1 MLSTS
6 PSNYTVIDPE
16 GCISS
21 KNSVDLI
28 VRLTSTVPY
37 ESAASH
43 FEDKFRVQIYDYNTR
58 QQLGRK
64 DVPSVI
70 HFGSGTVGGN
80 SSLLSGNFPQAGL
93 NVESS
98 ASEAF
103 QQCPSL
109 GLMSSVASSVKND
122 PSTGMNLPGGA
133 MFYNPSG
140 SAHYNPNYVAV
151 LTALICIIG
160 LMLPTSTSD
169 KDGPSAGS
177 GSISPIPTYLHLSVN
192 QKLLIAYTLG
202 LVTMVIFRPQ

>member
-1 MLSTS
+1 M
-6 PSNYTVIDPE
+6 
-16 GCISS
+16 
-21 KNSVDLI
+21 
-28 VRLTSTVPY
+28 
-37 ESAASH
+37 
-43 FEDKFRVQIYDYNTR
+43 
-58 QQLGRK
+58 
-64 DVPSVI
+64 PSVI
-70 HFGSGTVGGN
+70 HFGSGAAGGN
-80 SSLLSGNFPQAGL
+80 SSLLSGNFPQGGL

-140 SAHYNPNYVAV
+140 NAAHYNPNYVAV
-151 LTALICIIG
+151 LTALVCIIG

-169 KDGPSAGS
+169 KNGSSSAGS
-177 GSISPIPTYLHLSVN
+177 ISSIPTYLHLSVN